1 MKIDALKEKVRAL
14 EKTLLAIDELSN
26 VCQEAI
32 CHGNK
37 PIDLEHCANILH
49 YLIEPAMYQ
58 VEAVRMFI
66 DASSHTAPS
75 TQLPESPC
83 S

>member
-1 MKIDALKEKVRAL
+1 MNLDTLKRKVEAL

-26 VCQEAI
+26 LSQEAI

-37 PIDLEHCANILH
+37 PIGLEHCANILH
-49 YLIEPAMYQ
+49 YLIEPALYQ

-66 DASSHTAPS
+66 DSGAHASPS
-75 TQLPESPC
+75 IQLPESPC

>member
-1 MKIDALKEKVRAL
+1 MNLDALKQKVEAL

-26 VCQEAI
+26 LSQEAI
-32 CHGNK
+32 CYGNK

-49 YLIEPAMYQ
+49 YLIEPAMFQ
-58 VEAVRMFI
+58 VEAVRMLI
-66 DASSHTAPS
+66 DGHARVEHSS
-75 TQLPESPC
+75 QLPESPC

>member
-1 MKIDALKEKVRAL
+1 MKIDALKERVEAL

-26 VCQEAI
+26 LCQEAI

-37 PIDLEHCANILH
+37 PIELEHCANILH

-58 VEAVRMFI
+58 VEAVRVFI
-66 DASSHTAPS
+66 NASAQATPS